1 VLPARRRISR
11 RELAAYGG
19 QQSVYLDGGKWK
31 AIRQNL
37 MSLGTE
43 KASGHWGGRQ
53 DQGSSDEKPGTL
65 ELYDLENDIGESN
78 NVATKASGH
87 RSGGRGPHQKRARA
101 LKGPPVQGFGRAGKR
116 GMQISGKGEVEQASL
131 FEPARLGEF
140 RFPGLIRST
149 HHDRSPTRN
158 RWLPF

>member
-78 NVATKASGH
+78 NVAKMHPDIVAQVKALMKSE
-87 RSGGRGPHQKRARA
+87 RTPSTDFPFKA
-101 LKGPPVQGFGRAGKR
+101 LD
-116 GMQISGKGEVEQASL
+116 E
-131 FEPARLGEF
+131 
-140 RFPGLIRST
+140 
-149 HHDRSPTRN
+149 
-158 RWLPF
+158 